1 MRVLGALLIT
11 VFILGGLRIFF
22 GLRQQAR
29 PAPPVVAVQLAE
41 EPFTLEAT
49 LTFDAAPD
57 EFDLQPAALVVEC
70 QGETLYTHEEPIPA
84 WTRLSIPLEHSF
96 VVGANELFVRVTPR
110 ASADDELR
118 ALRIRI
124 ARGSHDWLVDET
136 VWAAAGE
143 PIEAAVP
150 WRIPSADE
158 DVAADAGGP

>member
-11 VFILGGLRIFF
+11 VFILGGLRVFF
-22 GLRQQAR
+22 ALRHQVR
-29 PAPPVVAVQLAE
+29 PAPAVAVIQTVDD
-41 EPFTLEAT
+41 PYTLEAT

-110 ASADDELR
+110 AGSDDESR

-124 ARGSHDWLVDET
+124 ARGSHDWLVDQT
-136 VWAAAGE
+136 VWAEAGE

-158 DVAADAGGP
+158 DVAADEGGP